1 MAEKERRFTVINNDD
16 WTDYTDER
24 FKKERLRSYQT
35 NPLNIQG
42 DSLKEQFMR
51 FKNGEGGRRFT
62 VEDLLR
68 S

>member
-1 MAEKERRFTVINNDD
+1 MSNKEQRRRFTVING
-16 WTDYTDER
+16 ER
-24 FKKERLRSYQT
+24 KTEDNFRRERLRSYQT

-42 DSLKEQFMR
+42 NSLREQFMK
-51 FKNGEGGRRFT
+51 FTNGDGGRRFT

>member
-1 MAEKERRFTVINNDD
+1 MTKEKQKRRFAVISNEKAEENIYRKERI
-16 WTDYTDER
+16 
-24 FKKERLRSYQT
+24 RSYQT

-42 DSLKEQFMR
+42 NSLREQFMK
-51 FKNGEGGRRFT
+51 FTNGDGGRRFT

>member
-1 MAEKERRFTVINNDD
+1 MTEEQKRRFTVISNEKAEENN
-16 WTDYTDER
+16 YR
-24 FKKERLRSYQT
+24 KERIRSYQT

-42 DSLKEQFMR
+42 NSLREQFMK
-51 FKNGEGGRRFT
+51 FTNGDGGRRFT

>member
-1 MAEKERRFTVINNDD
+1 MTEDQKKRFTVISNEQKTND
-16 WTDYTDER
+16 YFR
-24 FKKERLRSYQT
+24 KERLRSYQT

-42 DSLKEQFMR
+42 QSLKEQFMR
-51 FKNGEGGRRFT
+51 FTNGEGDRRFT

>member
-1 MAEKERRFTVINNDD
+1 MTEEQKRRFTVISNEKTEENN
-16 WTDYTDER
+16 Y
-24 FKKERLRSYQT
+24 KKERIRSYQT

-42 DSLKEQFMR
+42 NSLREQFMK
-51 FKNGEGGRRFT
+51 FTNGDGGRRFT

>member
-1 MAEKERRFTVINNDD
+1 MTENEKRRFTVISN
-16 WTDYTDER
+16 ER
-24 FKKERLRSYQT
+24 ATEDNFRKERLRSYQT

-42 DSLKEQFMR
+42 QSLKEQFLR
-51 FKNGEGGRRFT
+51 FNNGEGGRRFT